1 MARIRTVKPEFF
13 VHEALFDAEI
23 ECALPLRLAFAGLW
37 TQADR
42 EGRFRWRPR
51 ALKTGILPYDEV
63 DFAGVLEALEKYG
76 FVRSYEAD
84 GKRYGFIP
92 SWRRHQ
98 HINQREADSVIP
110 APGACA
116 HVPAHGEKEKEG
128 SQAGASALFSGGSG
142 EGVPSPAAAGAAND
156 YSSSHS
162 PPRHGRACPGHP
174 RAALPRSNS
183 WMAGTSAGHDEGG
196 VEAPT
201 QISGSSPVAGH
212 DDREAER
219 PGKSGNGE
227 GEGAPKSTVTL
238 GHEGPRSHTAAAKA
252 EIAERA
258 ASPPGRRGH
267 GMDTRGGPGHDGLPI
282 KNADRAKPVPAGQIS
297 KAPVPGG
304 QVPTASQWIY
314 AKARELLALSERS
327 HKNPGAIIGKWL
339 RDHGEARLLEA
350 LRVAE
355 IKRSPEPVALIE
367 GVLRRTS
374 ANDSRGRGANGSGDM
389 FGGLRISELGES
401 DG

>member
-23 ECALPLRLAFAGLW
+23 ECGLPLRLAFAGLW

-63 DFAGVLEALEKYG
+63 DFATVLEALERYG
-76 FVRSYEAD
+76 FVRSYEAE

-110 APGACA
+110 APDVCL

-128 SQAGASALFSGGSG
+128 SQATRGPAASGLISRGSG
-142 EGVPSPAAAGAAND
+142 AAG
-156 YSSSHS
+156 
-162 PPRHGRACPGHP
+162 
-174 RAALPRSNS
+174 
-183 WMAGTSAGHDEGG
+183 
-196 VEAPT
+196 
-201 QISGSSPVAGH
+201 
-212 DDREAER
+212 
-219 PGKSGNGE
+219 
-227 GEGAPKSTVTL
+227 STATL
-238 GHEGPRSHTAAAKA
+238 GHEGPRSHSVAAGA
-252 EIAERA
+252 EDAERA

-267 GMDTRGGPGHDGLPI
+267 GTDTRGGPGHDGLPF
-282 KNADRAKPVPAGQIS
+282 KNADRAMPVPAARVPETQVPEGPVS
-297 KAPVPGG
+297 KAAAPGG

-314 AKARELLALSERS
+314 AKARELLALSERP
-327 HKNPGAIIGKWL
+327 HKNPSAIVGKWL

-355 IKRSPEPVALIE
+355 LKRSPEPVALIE
-367 GVLRRTS
+367 GILRRQGS
-374 ANDSRGRGANGSGDM
+374 NGARRAGSPGGANGASGDNM
-389 FGGLRISELGES
+389 FGGLRIAELGES

>member
-23 ECALPLRLAFAGLW
+23 ECGLPLRLAFAGLW

-63 DFAGVLEALEKYG
+63 DFAGVLEALENYG
-76 FVRSYEAD
+76 FVRSYQAD
-84 GKRYGFIP
+84 GKRYGHIP

-110 APGACA
+110 APEQCA
-116 HVPAHGEKEKEG
+116 HVPAHGEKEGSLEGKEG
-128 SQAGASALFSGGSG
+128 
-142 EGVPSPAAAGAAND
+142 AGAAKT
-156 YSSSHS
+156 
-162 PPRHGRACPGHP
+162 P
-174 RAALPRSNS
+174 
-183 WMAGTSAGHDEGG
+183 
-196 VEAPT
+196 
-201 QISGSSPVAGH
+201 
-212 DDREAER
+212 
-219 PGKSGNGE
+219 
-227 GEGAPKSTVTL
+227 VTL
-238 GHEGPRSHTAAAKA
+238 GPEGPRSHPVAADA

-267 GMDTRGGPGHDGLPI
+267 GMDARGGPGHDGLPI
-282 KNADRAKPVPAGQIS
+282 KNAEQAMPVPAGEIS

-314 AKARELLALSERS
+314 AKARELLALSIRP
-327 HKNPGAIIGKWL
+327 HRNPGAIVGKWL

-374 ANDSRGRGANGSGDM
+374 ANDSRGRGQNGSGDM